1 MTKTMRNTLAIISL
15 VVIVCGV
22 MVVCVGCNE
31 QAAIVAG
38 TESASE
44 DIYASTPSKVRGV
57 GVSHVLSAV
66 TENGVTYPS
75 IDITAT
81 ITPADA
87 KNRNVTWTV
96 GWDSEAELKDKSVTD
111 YVTVTADSTNSLKA
125 TVVCKKAFRGSTIV
139 VTVTTEEGGYA
150 ASCNVTYEGKPSAI
164 DVNSGNALK
173 VNLVGANNYAVS
185 LSNVFNDL
193 GEQYY
198 DEVTVKSYTWGGTYY
213 GGRYNTM
220 NGGSWEELGTNSI
233 ADLQNIEMYVDVTYD
248 NQTLTVNNKK
258 SIVESA
264 YQDMTGSSQ
273 GALYYGYVKSDVK
286 MYVDVTL
293 ECIGVEKTV
302 RVNFE
307 PVTLTVNGGAS
318 GSCKLVNEATFD
330 VVLGNVYGS
339 MTDTFY
345 ENIKV
350 KSFTWGG
357 TYYGGTF
364 NTRSMS
370 WSELQTRNITDLEQD
385 VKTYISVSYANKKL
399 TVSNTRSLVQSGY
412 THMVG
417 SSQGALYSGYVKS
430 DINMYVDIVLAVGG
444 AEQTFRVNFISG
456 VNGISLA
463 DGVITF

>member
-22 MVVCVGCNE
+22 MAVCVGCNE

-38 TESASE
+38 TEPAS
-44 DIYASTPSKVRGV
+44 DDVYASTPSKVKGV
-57 GVSHVLSAV
+57 GVSHVLRAV
-66 TENGVTYPS
+66 TENGVTHPS

-87 KNRNVTWTV
+87 KNKNVTWAV
-96 GWDSEAELKDKSVTD
+96 EWDSEAELKNESVSK
-111 YVTVTADSTNSLKA
+111 YVIVTANSDNSLKA
-125 TVVCKKAFRGSTIV
+125 KVICRKPFRGSTIV

-164 DVNSGNALK
+164 DVNSGSALK
-173 VNLVGANNYAVS
+173 VNLVGANSYAVS

-198 DEVTVKSYTWGGTYY
+198 DEVTVKNYTWGGTYY
-213 GGRYNTM
+213 GGKYNTM
-220 NGGSWEELGTNSI
+220 NGGSWEELGMNNI
-233 ADLQNIEMYVDVTYD
+233 ADLQNIEIYIDVAYA
-248 NQTLTVNNKK
+248 NKTLTVNNKK
-258 SIVESA
+258 SLIESA
-264 YQDMTGSSQ
+264 YTNMTGSSQ
-273 GALYYGYVKSDVK
+273 GALYYGFVKSDVK

-293 ECIGVEKTV
+293 ECAGAEKTV

-307 PVTLTVNGGAS
+307 PVTVTVNGGTN
-318 GSCKLVNEATFD
+318 GSCNLVNKATFD
-330 VVLGNVYGS
+330 VVLGNVYGD

-385 VKTYISVSYANKKL
+385 VKTYISVTYANKKL
-399 TVSNTRSLVQSGY
+399 TVENTRSLVQSGY

>member
-22 MVVCVGCNE
+22 MAVCVGCNE
-31 QAAIVAG
+31 QAAIVA
-38 TESASE
+38 EAEILSE
-44 DIYASTPSKVRGV
+44 DIYASIPSKVRGV
-57 GVSHVLSAV
+57 GVSHVLRAV

-87 KNRNVTWTV
+87 KNKNVTWTV
-96 GWDSEAELKDKSVTD
+96 EWDTESKLKDNSVTD

-125 TVVCKKAFRGSTIV
+125 TVVCKKAFRGSTIM

-173 VNLVGANNYAVS
+173 VNLVGANSYAVS
-185 LSNVFNDL
+185 LSNVFDDL
-193 GEQYY
+193 GEKYY
-198 DEVTVKSYTWGGTYY
+198 NEVTVKSFTWGGTYY
-213 GGRYNTM
+213 GGKYNTM
-220 NGGSWEELGTNSI
+220 NGGSWEELGTNNI
-233 ADLQNIEMYVDVTYD
+233 ADMQNIEMYIELTYD

-307 PVTLTVNGGAS
+307 PVTLTVNGGTN
-318 GSCKLVNEATFD
+318 GSCKLVNESTFD
-330 VVLGNVYGS
+330 VVLGNVYGG

-370 WSELQTRNITDLEQD
+370 WSELQTRNIEDLEQG
-385 VKTYISVSYANKKL
+385 VSSYISVKYADKKL
-399 TVSNTRSLVQSGY
+399 TVKNTKSLVQSGY

>member
-1 MTKTMRNTLAIISL
+1 MTKTMRNALAIISL
-15 VVIVCGV
+15 VVIVCGL
-22 MVVCVGCNE
+22 MAVCVGCNE

-38 TESASE
+38 TEPASE
-44 DIYASTPSKVRGV
+44 DIYASTPSKVKGV
-57 GVSHVLSAV
+57 GVSHVLRAV

-87 KNRNVTWTV
+87 KNKNVTWTV
-96 GWDSEAELKDKSVTD
+96 EWDSEVELKDKSVTD

-173 VNLVGANNYAVS
+173 VNLVGANSYAVS
-185 LSNVFNDL
+185 LNNVFDDL

-198 DEVTVKSYTWGGTYY
+198 DEVTVKNYTWGGTYY
-213 GGRYNTM
+213 GGKYNTM
-220 NGGSWEELGTNSI
+220 NGGSWEELGTNNI
-233 ADLQNIEMYVDVTYD
+233 ADLQNIEIYIDVEYS
-248 NQTLTVNNKK
+248 NKTLTINNKK
-258 SIVESA
+258 SLVESA
-264 YQDMTGSSQ
+264 YTNTTGSSQ
-273 GALYYGYVKSDVK
+273 GALYYGFVKSDVK

-293 ECIGVEKTV
+293 ECAGAEKTV

-307 PVTLTVNGGAS
+307 PVTVTVNGGTN
-318 GSCKLVNEATFD
+318 GSCNLVNKATFD
-330 VVLGNVYGS
+330 VVLGNVYGD

-370 WSELQTRNITDLEQD
+370 WSELQTYNIADLEQG
-385 VKTYISVSYANKKL
+385 VTNYISVTYADKKL
-399 TVSNTRSLVQSGY
+399 TVKNTKSLVQSGY

>member
-1 MTKTMRNTLAIISL
+1 MTKTMRNALAIISL

-22 MVVCVGCNE
+22 MAVCVGCNE

-38 TESASE
+38 TESVSE
-44 DIYASTPSKVRGV
+44 DIYASTPSKVNGV
-57 GVSHVLSAV
+57 GVRHVLRAV

-87 KNRNVTWTV
+87 KNKNVTWTV

-173 VNLVGANNYAVS
+173 VNLVGANSYAVS
-185 LSNVFNDL
+185 LNNVFDDL

-213 GGRYNTM
+213 GGKYNTM
-220 NGGSWEELGTNSI
+220 NGGSWEELGTNNI
-233 ADLQNIEMYVDVTYD
+233 ADLQNIEIYIDVEYS
-248 NQTLTVNNKK
+248 NKTLTVNNKK
-258 SIVESA
+258 SLIESA
-264 YQDMTGSSQ
+264 YTNMTGSSQ
-273 GALYYGYVKSDVK
+273 GALYYGFVKSDVK

-293 ECIGVEKTV
+293 ECAGVEKTV

-307 PVTLTVNGGAS
+307 PVTVTVNGGTN
-318 GSCKLVNEATFD
+318 GSCNLVNKATFD
-330 VVLGNVYGS
+330 VVLGNVYGD

-370 WSELQTRNITDLEQD
+370 WSELQTRNIEDLEQG
-385 VKTYISVSYANKKL
+385 VSSYISVKYADKKL
-399 TVSNTRSLVQSGY
+399 TVKNTKSLVQSGY
-412 THMVG
+412 THVVG

-430 DINMYVDIVLAVGG
+430 DVNMYVDIVLAVGG

>member
-1 MTKTMRNTLAIISL
+1 MTKTMRNVLAIISL

-22 MVVCVGCNE
+22 MAVCVGCNE

-38 TESASE
+38 TEPAS
-44 DIYASTPSKVRGV
+44 DDVYASTPSKVKGV
-57 GVSHVLSAV
+57 GVSHVLRAV

-81 ITPADA
+81 ITPADV
-87 KNRNVTWTV
+87 KNKNVTWTV
-96 GWDSEAELKDKSVTD
+96 EWDSEAELKDKSVTD
-111 YVTVTADSTNSLKA
+111 YVTVTADNTNSLKA

-173 VNLVGANNYAVS
+173 VNLVGANSYAVS
-185 LSNVFNDL
+185 LNNVFDDL

-213 GGRYNTM
+213 GGKYNTM
-220 NGGSWEELGTNSI
+220 NGGSWEELGTNNI
-233 ADLQNIEMYVDVTYD
+233 ADLQNIEIYIDVAYS
-248 NQTLTVNNKK
+248 NKTLTVNNKK
-258 SIVESA
+258 SLVESA
-264 YQDMTGSSQ
+264 YTNMTGSSQ
-273 GALYYGYVKSDVK
+273 GALYYGFVKSDVK

-293 ECIGVEKTV
+293 ECAGTEKTV

-307 PVTLTVNGGAS
+307 PVTVTVNGGTN
-318 GSCKLVNEATFD
+318 GSCNLVNKATFD
-330 VVLGNVYGS
+330 VVLGNVYGD

-350 KSFTWGG
+350 KSFAWGG

-385 VKTYISVSYANKKL
+385 VKSYISVTYANKKL
-399 TVSNTRSLVQSGY
+399 TVENTRSLVQSGY

>member
-15 VVIVCGV
+15 VVIVCGL
-22 MVVCVGCNE
+22 MAVCVGCNE
-31 QAAIVAG
+31 QAAIVA
-38 TESASE
+38 EAEILSE
-44 DIYASTPSKVRGV
+44 DIYASIPSNVRGV

-75 IDITAT
+75 IDITAI

-220 NGGSWEELGTNSI
+220 NGGSWEELGTNNI
-233 ADLQNIEMYVDVTYD
+233 ADLQNIEIYIDVAYA
-248 NQTLTVNNKK
+248 NKTLTVNNKK
-258 SIVESA
+258 SLIESA
-264 YQDMTGSSQ
+264 YTNMTGSSQ
-273 GALYYGYVKSDVK
+273 GALYYGFVKSDVK

-293 ECIGVEKTV
+293 ECTGAEKTV

-307 PVTLTVNGGAS
+307 PVTVTVNGGTN
-318 GSCKLVNEATFD
+318 GSCNLVNKATFD
-330 VVLGNVYGS
+330 VVLGNVYGD

-385 VKTYISVSYANKKL
+385 VKTYISVTYANKKL
-399 TVSNTRSLVQSGY
+399 TVENTRSLVQSGY

>member
-22 MVVCVGCNE
+22 MAVCVGCNE

-38 TESASE
+38 TEPAS
-44 DIYASTPSKVRGV
+44 DDVYASTPSKVRSI
-57 GVSHVLSAV
+57 GVSHVLRAV

-87 KNRNVTWTV
+87 KNKNVTWTV
-96 GWDSEAELKDKSVTD
+96 EWDSEAELKDKSVTD

-173 VNLVGANNYAVS
+173 VNLVGANSYAVS
-185 LSNVFNDL
+185 LNNVFDDL

-213 GGRYNTM
+213 GGKYNTM
-220 NGGSWEELGTNSI
+220 NGGSWEELGANNI
-233 ADLQNIEMYVDVTYD
+233 ADLQNIEIYIDVAYV
-248 NQTLTVNNKK
+248 NKTLTVNNKK
-258 SIVESA
+258 SLIESA
-264 YQDMTGSSQ
+264 YTNMTGSSQ
-273 GALYYGYVKSDVK
+273 GALYYGFVKSDVK

-293 ECIGVEKTV
+293 ECAGTEKTV

-307 PVTLTVNGGAS
+307 PVTVTVNGGTN
-318 GSCKLVNEATFD
+318 GSCNLVNKATFD
-330 VVLGNVYGS
+330 VVLGNVYGD

-370 WSELQTRNITDLEQD
+370 WSELQTRNITNLEQD

-399 TVSNTRSLVQSGY
+399 TVENTRSLVQSGY
-412 THMVG
+412 THVVG

>member
-22 MVVCVGCNE
+22 MAVCVGCNE
-31 QAAIVAG
+31 QAAIVA
-38 TESASE
+38 EAEILSE
-44 DIYASTPSKVRGV
+44 DIYASIPSKVRGV

-75 IDITAT
+75 IDITAI

-96 GWDSEAELKDKSVTD
+96 GWDNEAELKDKSVTD

-173 VNLVGANNYAVS
+173 VNLVGANSYAVS

-213 GGRYNTM
+213 GGKYNTM
-220 NGGSWEELGTNSI
+220 NGGSWEELGTNNI

-286 MYVDVTL
+286 MYVEVTL

-330 VVLGNVYGS
+330 VVLGNVYGD

-399 TVSNTRSLVQSGY
+399 TVENTRSLVQSGY
-412 THMVG
+412 THVVG

-444 AEQTFRVNFISG
+444 AEQTFRVNFVSG

>member
-15 VVIVCGV
+15 VVIVCGL
-22 MVVCVGCNE
+22 MAVCVGCNE
-31 QAAIVAG
+31 QAVFVA
-38 TESASE
+38 EAEISSE
-44 DIYASTPSKVRGV
+44 DIYASIPSKVKGV
-57 GVSHVLSAV
+57 GVSHVLRAV

-87 KNRNVTWTV
+87 KNKNVTWTV
-96 GWDSEAELKDKSVTD
+96 EWDTESKLKDNSVTD

-164 DVNSGNALK
+164 EVNSGNALK
-173 VNLVGANNYAVS
+173 VNLVGANSYAVS
-185 LSNVFNDL
+185 LSNVFDDL

-213 GGRYNTM
+213 GGKYNTM
-220 NGGSWEELGTNSI
+220 NGGSWEELGTNNI
-233 ADLQNIEMYVDVTYD
+233 ADLQNIKMYIDVTYD

-286 MYVDVTL
+286 MYVEVTL

-345 ENIKV
+345 ENINV

-370 WSELQTRNITDLEQD
+370 WSELQTYNIADLEQG
-385 VKTYISVSYANKKL
+385 VSSYISVKYADKKL
-399 TVSNTRSLVQSGY
+399 TVKNTKSLVQSGY
-412 THMVG
+412 THVVG

>member
-22 MVVCVGCNE
+22 MAVCVGCNE
-31 QAAIVAG
+31 QAAIVA
-38 TESASE
+38 EAEILSE
-44 DIYASTPSKVRGV
+44 DIYASTPSKVKAV
-57 GVSHVLSAV
+57 GVSHVLRAV

-87 KNRNVTWTV
+87 KNKNVTWTV
-96 GWDSEAELKDKSVTD
+96 EWDSEAELKDKSVTD
-111 YVTVTADSTNSLKA
+111 YVTVTADSTNSLKT

-173 VNLVGANNYAVS
+173 VNLVGANSYAVS
-185 LSNVFNDL
+185 LSNVFDDL

-213 GGRYNTM
+213 GGKYNTM
-220 NGGSWEELGTNSI
+220 NGGSWEELGTNNI
-233 ADLQNIEMYVDVTYD
+233 ADLQNIEIYIDVAYA
-248 NQTLTVNNKK
+248 NKTLTVNNKK
-258 SIVESA
+258 SLIESA
-264 YQDMTGSSQ
+264 YTNMTGSSQ
-273 GALYYGYVKSDVK
+273 GALYYGFVKSDVK

-293 ECIGVEKTV
+293 ECAGAEKTV

-307 PVTLTVNGGAS
+307 PVTVTVNGGTN
-318 GSCKLVNEATFD
+318 GSCNLVNKATFD
-330 VVLGNVYGS
+330 VVLGNVYGN

-350 KSFTWGG
+350 KSFAWGG

-385 VKTYISVSYANKKL
+385 VKSYISVTYANKKL
-399 TVSNTRSLVQSGY
+399 TVENTRSLVQSGY

-430 DINMYVDIVLAVGG
+430 DVNMYVDIVLAVGG

>member
-15 VVIVCGV
+15 VVIVFGL
-22 MVVCVGCNE
+22 MAVCVGCNE
-31 QAAIVAG
+31 QAVIVA
-38 TESASE
+38 EAEILSE
-44 DIYASTPSKVRGV
+44 DIYASIPSKVRGV

-87 KNRNVTWTV
+87 KNKNVTWTV

-173 VNLVGANNYAVS
+173 VNLVGANSYAVS
-185 LSNVFNDL
+185 LSNVFDDL
-193 GEQYY
+193 GEKYY
-198 DEVTVKSYTWGGTYY
+198 NEVTVKSFTWGGTYY
-213 GGRYNTM
+213 GGKYNTM
-220 NGGSWEELGTNSI
+220 NGGSWEDLGTKNI
-233 ADLQNIEMYVDVTYD
+233 ADLQNIEMYIDVTYD

-286 MYVDVTL
+286 MYVEVTL

-330 VVLGNVYGS
+330 VVLGNVYGD

-357 TYYGGTF
+357 TCYGGTF

-370 WSELQTRNITDLEQD
+370 WSELQTRNIEDLEQG
-385 VKTYISVSYANKKL
+385 VSSYISVKYADKKL
-399 TVSNTRSLVQSGY
+399 TVKNTKSLVQSGY
-412 THMVG
+412 THVVG

>member
-1 MTKTMRNTLAIISL
+1 MTKTMRNVLAIISL
-15 VVIVCGV
+15 VVIVCGL
-22 MVVCVGCNE
+22 MAVCVGCNE

-38 TESASE
+38 TEPASE
-44 DIYASTPSKVRGV
+44 DIYASTPGKVKGV
-57 GVSHVLSAV
+57 GVSHVLRAV

-87 KNRNVTWTV
+87 KNKNVTWTV

-173 VNLVGANNYAVS
+173 VNLVGANSYAVS

-198 DEVTVKSYTWGGTYY
+198 DEVTVKGYTWGGTYY
-213 GGRYNTM
+213 GGKYNTM
-220 NGGSWEELGTNSI
+220 NGGSWEELGTNNI
-233 ADLQNIEMYVDVTYD
+233 ADLQNIEIYIDVEYS
-248 NQTLTVNNKK
+248 NKTLTVNNKK
-258 SIVESA
+258 SLVESA
-264 YQDMTGSSQ
+264 YTNMTGSSQ
-273 GALYYGYVKSDVK
+273 GALYYGFVKSDVK

-293 ECIGVEKTV
+293 ECAGTEKTV

-307 PVTLTVNGGAS
+307 SVTVTVNGGTN
-318 GSCKLVNEATFD
+318 GSCNLVNKATFD
-330 VVLGNVYGS
+330 VVLGNVYGD

-357 TYYGGTF
+357 TYYGRTF
-364 NTRSMS
+364 NTRSMA

-385 VKTYISVSYANKKL
+385 VKTYISVTYANKKL
-399 TVSNTRSLVQSGY
+399 TVENTRSLVQSGY

>member
-22 MVVCVGCNE
+22 MAVCVGCNE

-38 TESASE
+38 TEPASE
-44 DIYASTPSKVRGV
+44 DIYASTPSKVKGV
-57 GVSHVLSAV
+57 GVSHVLRAV

-75 IDITAT
+75 IEITAT
-81 ITPADA
+81 ITPTDA
-87 KNRNVTWTV
+87 KNKNGTWTV
-96 GWDSEAELKDKSVTD
+96 EWDSEAELKDKSVTD

-173 VNLVGANNYAVS
+173 VNLVGANSYAVS
-185 LSNVFNDL
+185 LSNVFDDL

-213 GGRYNTM
+213 GGKYNTI
-220 NGGSWEELGTNSI
+220 NGGSWEELGTNNI
-233 ADLQNIEMYVDVTYD
+233 ADLQNIEMYIDVAYSD
-248 NQTLTVNNKK
+248 KTLTVNNKK
-258 SIVESA
+258 SLIESA
-264 YQDMTGSSQ
+264 YTNMTGSSQ
-273 GALYYGYVKSDVK
+273 GALYYGFVKSDVK

-293 ECIGVEKTV
+293 KCAGTEKTV

-307 PVTLTVNGGAS
+307 PVTVTVNGGTN
-318 GSCKLVNEATFD
+318 GSCNLVNKATFD
-330 VVLGNVYGS
+330 VVLGNVYGD

-399 TVSNTRSLVQSGY
+399 TVENTRSLVQSGY

>member
-22 MVVCVGCNE
+22 MAVCVGCNE
-31 QAAIVAG
+31 QAAIVA
-38 TESASE
+38 EAEILSE
-44 DIYASTPSKVRGV
+44 DIYASIPSKVRGV

-87 KNRNVTWTV
+87 KNKNVAWTV
-96 GWDSEAELKDKSVTD
+96 EWDSEAELKDKSVTD

-173 VNLVGANNYAVS
+173 VNLVGANSYAVS
-185 LSNVFNDL
+185 LSNVFDDL
-193 GEQYY
+193 GEKYY
-198 DEVTVKSYTWGGTYY
+198 NEVTVKSFTWGGTYY
-213 GGRYNTM
+213 GGKYNTM
-220 NGGSWEELGTNSI
+220 NGGSWEELGTNNI
-233 ADLQNIEMYVDVTYD
+233 ADLQNIEMYIDVTYD

-286 MYVDVTL
+286 MYVEVTL

-318 GSCKLVNEATFD
+318 GSCKLVNEATFN
-330 VVLGNVYGS
+330 VVLGNVYGD

-370 WSELQTRNITDLEQD
+370 WSELQTYNIADLEQG
-385 VKTYISVSYANKKL
+385 VTNYISVTYADKKL
-399 TVSNTRSLVQSGY
+399 TVKNTKSLVQSGY

-430 DINMYVDIVLAVGG
+430 DVNMYVDIVLAVGG

>member
-22 MVVCVGCNE
+22 MAVCVGCNE
-31 QAAIVAG
+31 QAAIVA
-38 TESASE
+38 EAEILSE
-44 DIYASTPSKVRGV
+44 DIYASIPSKVRGV

-87 KNRNVTWTV
+87 KNKNVTWTV
-96 GWDSEAELKDKSVTD
+96 EWDSESKLKDKFVTD

-125 TVVCKKAFRGSTIV
+125 TVVCKRAFRGSTIV

-173 VNLVGANNYAVS
+173 VNLVGANSYAVS
-185 LSNVFNDL
+185 LSNVFDDL
-193 GEQYY
+193 GEKYY
-198 DEVTVKSYTWGGTYY
+198 NEVTVKSFTWGGTYY
-213 GGRYNTM
+213 GGKYNTM
-220 NGGSWEELGTNSI
+220 NGGSWEELGTNNI
-233 ADLQNIEMYVDVTYD
+233 ADLQNIEMYIDVTYD

-307 PVTLTVNGGAS
+307 PVTLTVNGGAN

-330 VVLGNVYGS
+330 VVLGNVYGG
-339 MTDTFY
+339 MTDTFC

-370 WSELQTRNITDLEQD
+370 WSELQTYNITDLEQEVTD
-385 VKTYISVSYANKKL
+385 YISVNYVNKKL

-430 DINMYVDIVLAVGG
+430 NINMYVDIVLAVGG

>member
-22 MVVCVGCNE
+22 MAVCVGCNE
-31 QAAIVAG
+31 QAVIVA
-38 TESASE
+38 EAEILSE
-44 DIYASTPSKVRGV
+44 DIYASIPSKVRGV

-87 KNRNVTWTV
+87 KNKNVTWTV

-111 YVTVTADSTNSLKA
+111 YVNVTADSTNSLKA

-220 NGGSWEELGTNSI
+220 NGGSWEELGTNNI
-233 ADLQNIEMYVDVTYD
+233 ADLQNIEMYIDVTYD

-293 ECIGVEKTV
+293 ECIGVEKMV

-307 PVTLTVNGGAS
+307 PVTITVNGGTN

-330 VVLGNVYGS
+330 VVLGNVYGG

-370 WSELQTRNITDLEQD
+370 WSELQTRNIEDLEQG
-385 VKTYISVSYANKKL
+385 VSSYISVKYADKKL
-399 TVSNTRSLVQSGY
+399 TVKNTKSLVQSGY

-417 SSQGALYSGYVKS
+417 ASQGALYSGYVKS

>member
-22 MVVCVGCNE
+22 MAVCVGCNE
-31 QAAIVAG
+31 QAAIVA
-38 TESASE
+38 EAEILSE
-44 DIYASTPSKVRGV
+44 DIYASIPSKVRGV

-75 IDITAT
+75 IDITAI

-198 DEVTVKSYTWGGTYY
+198 DEVTVKSFTWGGTYY

-220 NGGSWEELGTNSI
+220 NGGSWEELGTNNI
-233 ADLQNIEMYVDVTYD
+233 ADLQNIEIYIDVEYS
-248 NQTLTVNNKK
+248 NKTLTVNNKK
-258 SIVESA
+258 SLIESA
-264 YQDMTGSSQ
+264 YTNMAGSSQ
-273 GALYYGYVKSDVK
+273 GALYYGFVKSDVK

-293 ECIGVEKTV
+293 ECAGTEKTV
-302 RVNFE
+302 R
-307 PVTLTVNGGAS
+307 GGTN
-318 GSCKLVNEATFD
+318 GSCNLVNKATFD
-330 VVLGNVYGS
+330 VVLGNVYGD

-399 TVSNTRSLVQSGY
+399 TVENTRSLVQSGY

>member
-1 MTKTMRNTLAIISL
+1 MTKTMRNALAIISL
-15 VVIVCGV
+15 VVIVCGL
-22 MVVCVGCNE
+22 MAVCVGCNE

-38 TESASE
+38 TEPAS
-44 DIYASTPSKVRGV
+44 DDVYASTPSKVRGV
-57 GVSHVLSAV
+57 GVSHVLRAV

-75 IDITAT
+75 IDITAI

-87 KNRNVTWTV
+87 KNKNVTWTV
-96 GWDSEAELKDKSVTD
+96 EWDSEAELKDKSVTD

-125 TVVCKKAFRGSTIV
+125 TVVCKKAFRGSIIV

-173 VNLVGANNYAVS
+173 VNLVGANSYSVS

-198 DEVTVKSYTWGGTYY
+198 DEVTVKNYTWGGTYY
-213 GGRYNTM
+213 GGKYNTM
-220 NGGSWEELGTNSI
+220 NGGSWEELGTNNI
-233 ADLQNIEMYVDVTYD
+233 ADLQNIEMYIDVTYD

-286 MYVDVTL
+286 MYVEVTL

-345 ENIKV
+345 ENINV

-370 WSELQTRNITDLEQD
+370 WSELQTYNIADLEQG
-385 VKTYISVSYANKKL
+385 VSSYISVKYADKKL
-399 TVSNTRSLVQSGY
+399 TVKNTKSLVQSGY
-412 THMVG
+412 THVVG

>member
-22 MVVCVGCNE
+22 MAVCVGCNE
-31 QAAIVAG
+31 QAAIVA
-38 TESASE
+38 EAEILSE
-44 DIYASTPSKVRGV
+44 DIYASIPSKVRGV

-87 KNRNVTWTV
+87 KNKNVAWTV
-96 GWDSEAELKDKSVTD
+96 EWDSEAELKDKSVTD
-111 YVTVTADSTNSLKA
+111 YVTVTADRTNSLKA

-173 VNLVGANNYAVS
+173 VNLVGANSYAVS
-185 LSNVFNDL
+185 LSNVFDDL

-213 GGRYNTM
+213 GGKYNTM
-220 NGGSWEELGTNSI
+220 NGGSWEELGTNNI
-233 ADLQNIEMYVDVTYD
+233 ADLQNIEMYIDVTYD

-286 MYVDVTL
+286 MYVEVTL

-307 PVTLTVNGGAS
+307 PVTLTVNGGTN
-318 GSCKLVNEATFD
+318 GSCKLVNESTFD
-330 VVLGNVYGS
+330 VVLGNVYGG

-412 THMVG
+412 THVVG

-430 DINMYVDIVLAVGG
+430 DVNMYVDIVLAVGG

>member
-1 MTKTMRNTLAIISL
+1 MTKTIRNTLAIISL

-22 MVVCVGCNE
+22 MAVYVGCNE
-31 QAAIVAG
+31 QVAIVGG
-38 TESASE
+38 TEPAS
-44 DIYASTPSKVRGV
+44 DDVYASTPSKVKGV
-57 GVSHVLSAV
+57 GVSHVLRAV
-66 TENGVTYPS
+66 TKNGVTYPS

-87 KNRNVTWTV
+87 KNKNVTWTV
-96 GWDSEAELKDKSVTD
+96 EWDSEAELKDKSVTD

-173 VNLVGANNYAVS
+173 VNLVGANSYAVS
-185 LSNVFNDL
+185 LNNVFDDL

-213 GGRYNTM
+213 GGKYNTM
-220 NGGSWEELGTNSI
+220 NGGSWEELGTNNI
-233 ADLQNIEMYVDVTYD
+233 ADLQNIEIYIDVEYS
-248 NQTLTVNNKK
+248 NKTLTVNNKK
-258 SIVESA
+258 SLIESA
-264 YQDMTGSSQ
+264 YTNMTGSSQ
-273 GALYYGYVKSDVK
+273 GALYYGFVKSDVK

-293 ECIGVEKTV
+293 ECAGAEKTV
-302 RVNFE
+302 RVTFD
-307 PVTLTVNGGAS
+307 PVTVTVNGGTN
-318 GSCKLVNEATFD
+318 GSCNLANKATFD
-330 VVLGNVYGS
+330 VVLGNVYGD

-385 VKTYISVSYANKKL
+385 VKSYISVSYANKKL
-399 TVSNTRSLVQSGY
+399 TVENTRSLVQSGY

>member
-22 MVVCVGCNE
+22 MAVCVGCNE
-31 QAAIVAG
+31 QAAIVA
-38 TESASE
+38 EAEILSE
-44 DIYASTPSKVRGV
+44 DIYASIPSKVRGV

-75 IDITAT
+75 IDITAI

-173 VNLVGANNYAVS
+173 VNLVGANSYAVS
-185 LSNVFNDL
+185 LSNVFDDL
-193 GEQYY
+193 GEKYY
-198 DEVTVKSYTWGGTYY
+198 NEVTVKSFTWGGTYY
-213 GGRYNTM
+213 GGKYNTM
-220 NGGSWEELGTNSI
+220 NGGSWEELGTNNI
-233 ADLQNIEMYVDVTYD
+233 ADLQNIEMYIDVTYD

-264 YQDMTGSSQ
+264 YQDTTGSSQ

-293 ECIGVEKTV
+293 ECAGAEKTV

-307 PVTLTVNGGAS
+307 PVTVTVNGGAS

-330 VVLGNVYGS
+330 VVLGNVYGD

-385 VKTYISVSYANKKL
+385 VKTYISVTYANKKL
-399 TVSNTRSLVQSGY
+399 TV
-412 THMVG
+412 
-417 SSQGALYSGYVKS
+417 
-430 DINMYVDIVLAVGG
+430 
-444 AEQTFRVNFISG
+444 
-456 VNGISLA
+456 
-463 DGVITF
+463 

>member
-1 MTKTMRNTLAIISL
+1 MTKTMKNTLAIISL
-15 VVIVCGV
+15 VVIVCGL
-22 MVVCVGCNE
+22 MAVCVGCNE

-38 TESASE
+38 TEPAS
-44 DIYASTPSKVRGV
+44 DDVYASTPSKVKGV
-57 GVSHVLSAV
+57 GVSHVLRAV

-87 KNRNVTWTV
+87 KNKNVTWTV
-96 GWDSEAELKDKSVTD
+96 EWDSEAELKDKSVTD

-139 VTVTTEEGGYA
+139 VTVTTEEGGYV

-173 VNLVGANNYAVS
+173 VNLVGANSYAVS
-185 LSNVFNDL
+185 LSNVFDDL

-198 DEVTVKSYTWGGTYY
+198 DEVTVKNYTWGGTYY
-213 GGRYNTM
+213 GGKYNTM

-385 VKTYISVSYANKKL
+385 VKSYISVTYANKKL
-399 TVSNTRSLVQSGY
+399 TVENTRSLVQSGY